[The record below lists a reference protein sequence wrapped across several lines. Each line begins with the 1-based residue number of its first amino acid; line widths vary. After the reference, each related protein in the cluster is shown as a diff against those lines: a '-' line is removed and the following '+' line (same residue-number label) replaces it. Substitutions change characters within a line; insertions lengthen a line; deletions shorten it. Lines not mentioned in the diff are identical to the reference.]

1 MTNLPNA
8 TLGQTIVLAIVRT
21 TVLATVLATVLT
33 ATGCN
38 AIGTRL
44 GIPLAAVTPAPRD
57 HYDPAY
63 LNDAAVAAWSRGERA
78 TALLLLERAAV
89 IAPQDRRI
97 LDNLGALKRAGSHN
111 VLMHYGSLPDRGAA
125 SVLTGTAT
133 LGAGTAQA
141 PTQTVPAPIV
151 PAPAAPE
158 VGLWPLK

>member
-33 ATGCN
+33 AAGCN

-63 LNDAAVAAWSRGERA
+63 LNDAAVAAWSRGERS

-89 IAPQDRRI
+89 IAPQNRRI
-97 LDNLGALKRAGSHN
+97 LDNLGTAKRAGSRS
-111 VLMHYGSLPDRGAA
+111 VLMHYGPLPERGAA
-125 SVLTGTAT
+125 SELTEITT
-133 LGAGTAQA
+133 LGAGTAQV
-141 PTQTVPAPIV
+141 PIQTAPAPI
-151 PAPAAPE
+151 APATATPE
-158 VGLWPLK
+158 IGLWPLK